1 MDYVIVESS
10 LIRAA
15 HILAMGPGFCVAAGA
30 GQESGGVE
38 TGMDDARWRS
48 GRRNRV
54 PISYLIPTPLT
65 VDSFSVRG

>member
-1 MDYVIVESS
+1 MAS

-15 HILAMGPGFCVAAGA
+15 NILAMGPGFCDAAGA

-48 GRRNRV
+48 GRRNTV
-54 PISYLIPTPLT
+54 PISYLIPTQLT
-65 VDSFSVRG
+65 ASLLSVPG